1 MWHRTQ
7 GALTTIMMYHTTLVE
22 PSPWLGSP
30 QRSLAGSEVP
40 SGIHVVEVIPLN
52 ILQPQ
57 HRATGGQA
65 HHPRPTTGPRPFPQH
80 SPGGSRPLVMFSTTW
95 RVMAEVE

>member
-1 MWHRTQ
+1 MA
-7 GALTTIMMYHTTLVE
+7 GKSPKVVLVE
-22 PSPWLGSP
+22 
-30 QRSLAGSEVP
+30 SEVP

-57 HRATGGQA
+57 HRATGAQA
-65 HHPRPTTGPRPFPQH
+65 HHPRPTTGSQALPQH
-80 SPGGSRPLVMFSTTW
+80 SLRGQALVMFSTTW